1 MTLTCS
7 FRVCVCHCA
16 LVAALLI
23 FCLFCVELLLSALV
37 KAGYL
42 WSFFFWLDVL
52 AALSLVPD
60 IPYFWLPIIG
70 LDAESAWISAAAVD
84 RAAAV
89 SDRMRSLYRLERFV
103 KLIRLV
109 RIAKLFEL
117 CQRKAEEYSQ
127 HRKRAATAASST
139 AAAAAAA
146 DADSHGADGEDH
158 TRPSQVGQHLSEQTT
173 RKVVL
178 LVLLMLFGIPLL
190 QPHLEQHS
198 EEYTLLELHA
208 LASSNLTLAA
218 YDGPVYTTSQAGA
231 KVMTPEAIA
240 AANATMQEEV
250 TWMRQ
255 HYRGDLLYLRLH
267 GSFAPPLGFAS
278 DDLHHHR
285 TTEVR
290 AVKVGSQSAADDATN
305 GSNEGSMALFS
316 VRSAVRRSGEYA
328 MLTTMVVLV
337 LLSIGAVLFNRNNHR
352 MVRRSLRQALL
363 LVHVR

>member
-1 MTLTCS
+1 M
-7 FRVCVCHCA
+7 
-16 LVAALLI
+16 
-23 FCLFCVELLLSALV
+23 ELLLSALV

-70 LDAESAWISAAAVD
+70 LQADSAWISAAAVD

-89 SDRMRSLYRLERFV
+89 SDRMRALYRLERFV

-127 HRKRAATAASST
+127 HRKRATATASST
-139 AAAAAAA
+139 AVAA
-146 DADSHGADGEDH
+146 DVDSHGVDGEDH
-158 TRPSQVGQHLSEQTT
+158 PRPSQVGQHLSEQTT

-218 YDGPVYTTSQAGA
+218 YDGPVYATTESGA
-231 KVMTPEAIA
+231 KVMTAQAIA

-250 TWMRQ
+250 AWVRQ
-255 HYRGDLLYLRLH
+255 HYRGDLLFLRLH

-278 DDLHHHR
+278 EELHDHR

-290 AVKVGSQSAADDATN
+290 AVKVGSEGMASDAN
-305 GSNEGSMALFS
+305 GSSEGSMALFS
-316 VRSAVRRSGEYA
+316 VRSATRRAGQYA

-352 MVRRSLRQALL
+352 MVRRFIRQTSLFSADAVAVL
-363 LVHVR
+363 HFGHAD